1 MASTINRHLRINC
14 CQFISLL
21 VLTFYSNL
29 DTFVLFQI
37 AKVHSAHC
45 TMHITHFLYLIYIF
59 IDIVVVLMVSDG
71 EIIIVKRNKTFQIYW
86 ALIYFKFNCL
96 YKLYCL
102 TLILFTT
109 VCQEIVYSIF
119 QLLSFNNLLTKR

>member
-1 MASTINRHLRINC
+1 
-14 CQFISLL
+14 
-21 VLTFYSNL
+21 
-29 DTFVLFQI
+29 
-37 AKVHSAHC
+37 
-45 TMHITHFLYLIYIF
+45 MHITHFLYLIYIF

-71 EIIIVKRNKTFQIYW
+71 EIIIVNYFLVSEWVKRNKKFQIYW

-119 QLLSFNNLLTKR
+119 QLISFNNLLTKR